1 MCLYVRP
8 LTDAERQQVEAF
20 SRSSDAVTYRH
31 ARVILLSAQG
41 KRVSQLVREVGLT
54 DRRIR
59 DLLHAFNEHGPASLP
74 RKKAPGSQPRCDADA
89 RTALLELLRR
99 PPTDFGIESAF
110 WSGEDLSQVAQ
121 AQGLPRMSA
130 RTARREIER
139 AGYRWQQ
146 AKRWSQ
152 KEPAYERKK
161 APRAPGRAGSQRP
174 ELGAGV

>member
-1 MCLYVRP
+1 
-8 LTDAERQQVEAF
+8 
-20 SRSSDAVTYRH
+20 
-31 ARVILLSAQG
+31 
-41 KRVSQLVREVGLT
+41 VREVGLT